1 MAYVFDLVD
10 VFNQDDFARR
20 TKSKF
25 KNILLG
31 HWEKR
36 TKIYIEEEYPF
47 TSMTINLKPSI

>member
-10 VFNQDDFARR
+10 VFNQDDFAKRI
-20 TKSKF
+20 KSKF